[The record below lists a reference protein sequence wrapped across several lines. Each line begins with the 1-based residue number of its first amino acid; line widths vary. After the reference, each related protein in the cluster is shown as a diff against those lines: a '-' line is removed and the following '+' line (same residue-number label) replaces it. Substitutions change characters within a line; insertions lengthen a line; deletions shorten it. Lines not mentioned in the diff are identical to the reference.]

1 MTCAH
6 TWCAYGVEKRSA
18 HTLNMKSVSESEPSV
33 RAPRARQAH
42 NLYLDSTVAAKS
54 KTLAE
59 NSRHKSLS
67 ALVEHL
73 LVEHLQNRKTHA
85 A

>member
-1 MTCAH
+1 M
-6 TWCAYGVEKRSA
+6 EERSA
-18 HTLNMKSVSESEPSV
+18 HTIHMKSESESEPSV

-42 NLYLDSTVAAKS
+42 NLYLDSTIASKS

-73 LVEHLQNRKTHA
+73 LTEHLTNLTNRKVA
-85 A
+85 

>member
-1 MTCAH
+1 M
-6 TWCAYGVEKRSA
+6 EERSA
-18 HTLNMKSVSESEPSV
+18 HITHMNPKSESEPYV

-42 NLYLDSTVAAKS
+42 NLYLDSAIASKS

-73 LVEHLQNRKTHA
+73 LTEHLTNLTNRNVA
-85 A
+85 

>member
-1 MTCAH
+1 M
-6 TWCAYGVEKRSA
+6 EERSA
-18 HTLNMKSVSESEPSV
+18 HITHMNPKSESEPSV

-42 NLYLDSTVAAKS
+42 NLYLDSTIASKS
-54 KTLAE
+54 KTHAE

-73 LVEHLQNRKTHA
+73 LTEHLTNIINLKVA
-85 A
+85 

>member
-1 MTCAH
+1 
-6 TWCAYGVEKRSA
+6 
-18 HTLNMKSVSESEPSV
+18 MKSESESEPSV

-42 NLYLDSTVAAKS
+42 NLYLDSTIAAKS

-59 NSRHKSLS
+59 SSRHKSLS

-73 LVEHLQNRKTHA
+73 LTEHLTNLTNRKVA
-85 A
+85 